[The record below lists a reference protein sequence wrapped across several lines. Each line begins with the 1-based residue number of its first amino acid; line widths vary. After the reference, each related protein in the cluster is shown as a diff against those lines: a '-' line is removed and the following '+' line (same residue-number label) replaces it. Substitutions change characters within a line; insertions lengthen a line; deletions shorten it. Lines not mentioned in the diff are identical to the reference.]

1 MPTNTVHRPESVLI
15 STWHLTGCHIKETIL
30 SISADCKQW
39 SKDPWEGFSKCG
51 MALVLFL
58 IECREEADFR
68 RKGEGGIKNNKTLG
82 LKWWCKDSRAW
93 WESSFFQL
101 LWLLNSLMLCAQC
114 WHIFRGKVED
124 LFASIN
130 DTWYKAHCNITQMWI
145 LPWNLPVVTQR
156 NILTIFHMKPA
167 VTWLKNASLELY
179 KQGEGGRERDRK
191 SKWWLWTRVSVSCLT
206 RRTIPTE
213 QRGYKNTFGH
223 LTNFRCVE
231 LFQICSLSFVR
242 LRLRDQ
248 FRPADMEK
256 SLAYTSISL
265 TPIAHYSIDTH
276 WGAHV
281 HSSPIHT
288 HITHNHNQDFS
299 SSCEI
304 KGRTS
309 VWHYHLYYLSIYIY
323 IFILRGFW
331 ATKYS

>member
-1 MPTNTVHRPESVLI
+1 
-15 STWHLTGCHIKETIL
+15 
-30 SISADCKQW
+30 
-39 SKDPWEGFSKCG
+39 
-51 MALVLFL
+51 
-58 IECREEADFR
+58 
-68 RKGEGGIKNNKTLG
+68 
-82 LKWWCKDSRAW
+82 
-93 WESSFFQL
+93 
-101 LWLLNSLMLCAQC
+101 
-114 WHIFRGKVED
+114 
-124 LFASIN
+124 
-130 DTWYKAHCNITQMWI
+130 
-145 LPWNLPVVTQR
+145 
-156 NILTIFHMKPA
+156 MKPA

-309 VWHYHLYYLSIYIY
+309 VWHYHLYYLSIYLYIY
-323 IFILRGFW
+323 LSWEAFELQNTLKLQNMCNTWTGMEKAAATLYEILLDYP
-331 ATKYS
+331 ATRNKPSV

>member
-1 MPTNTVHRPESVLI
+1 MHH
-15 STWHLTGCHIKETIL
+15 ST
-30 SISADCKQW
+30 
-39 SKDPWEGFSKCG
+39 
-51 MALVLFL
+51 
-58 IECREEADFR
+58 
-68 RKGEGGIKNNKTLG
+68 
-82 LKWWCKDSRAW
+82 SRG
-93 WESSFFQL
+93 
-101 LWLLNSLMLCAQC
+101 
-114 WHIFRGKVED
+114 R
-124 LFASIN
+124 
-130 DTWYKAHCNITQMWI
+130 
-145 LPWNLPVVTQR
+145 
-156 NILTIFHMKPA
+156 
-167 VTWLKNASLELY
+167 
-179 KQGEGGRERDRK
+179 GGRERDRK

-223 LTNFRCVE
+223 LTNFHCVE
-231 LFQICSLSFVR
+231 LLQICSLSFVR

-276 WGAHV
+276 RGAHV

-309 VWHYHLYYLSIYIY
+309 VWLYHLYYIYIY
-323 IFILRGFW
+323 LERLLSYKIFLSYKICAILELVWKRQLPLFMKSCW
-331 ATKYS
+331 IILPQESNHLCIPMSHHTCFVSVFANI